1 MAGGHR
7 DSGRPVGGRVTKSKP
22 PALAGGFGFHLH
34 GIPAAK
40 VTVSGGDHFSLRQR
54 LAQGAAGIKRRV
66 VGRLRAD
73 HALANEVHPLRC
85 RLRIACTISFP
96 WLTSQLAYSNR
107 YALEWGRD
115 TACSFPAP
123 IPYDLFSPSRSVIF
137 RRLMPRVDPLCSSAE
152 VVGGST
158 PATPSTISVR
168 LKPTMKR

>member
-7 DSGRPVGGRVTKSKP
+7 HGGRPAGGRIKIKASG
-22 PALAGGFGFHLH
+22 LAGGFDFHLH

-40 VTVSGGDHFSLRQR
+40 VTVSGRDHFSLCQR
-54 LAQGAAGIKRRV
+54 LAQGAADFKCRV

-85 RLRIACTISFP
+85 RLRIARTGSVP
-96 WLTSQLAYSNR
+96 WLISQLVSSNR
-107 YALEWGRD
+107 SALEWGRD

-123 IPYDLFSPSRSVIF
+123 IPYDLFSSSRSVIF

-158 PATPSTISVR
+158 PATPSAISVR